1 MRTPALHPLPAR
13 RTAASA
19 HRQSGIA
26 ALEFSFV
33 ALFVMVPLF
42 LGVFVFWEVLQ
53 TQQVVTRATGD
64 GARQVFRLMQ
74 SARERKPDGTVPTDA
89 DMRNKAAQQVQ
100 TSITATLKQ
109 YLSAPEDINQRVS
122 VTLTPTGSGQLA
134 LDVSYARPTLLGGG
148 GGWNFIEPS
157 SLKARSIIHWP

>member
-1 MRTPALHPLPAR
+1 MRKPALHPLRAR
-13 RTAASA
+13 RPTSSA
-19 HRQSGIA
+19 HKQGGIA
-26 ALEFSFV
+26 ALEFAFV
-33 ALFVMVPLF
+33 ALFIMVPLF
-42 LGVFVFWEVLQ
+42 LGIFLLWEVLQ

-89 DMRNKAAQQVQ
+89 DMRNSAAQQVQ
-100 TSITATLKQ
+100 KSITSTLKQ

-122 VTLTPTGSGQLA
+122 VTLTPTGSGQLT
-134 LDVSYARPTLLGGG
+134 LDVSYARPAILGNG

-157 SLKARSIIHWP
+157 SLKARSVIHWP